1 MYSPVFSPA
10 SAAPAFEVAKMPA
23 TSTGAAALAKRS
35 NSRLLLQSRGASTAR
50 IETTNVPQ
58 SDGALGDRA
67 YVGAR
72 SSPRGRKCCA
82 LGALPLAQWWTPS
95 APPHPSYS
103 TRAIHPPPCAPS
115 VRRLVCSMQ
124 VRRGSFTEKT
134 STAAPH
140 ANFSPNASFDGSTK
154 RRQRVLAG
162 AAPLSARVAS

>member
-67 YVGAR
+67 TSELAAR
-72 SSPRGRKCCA
+72 RGCA

-140 ANFSPNASFDGSTK
+140 ANFLLNASFDGSTK

-162 AAPLSARVAS
+162 AAPLSAQVAS